1 MKIGDN
7 VWVIVQD
14 EDDGVMMALPQIPQ
28 KGYIVDI
35 ENVNISNTL
44 NIGNCR
50 HVGDVYYILVD
61 NDYLYISPSNIFLS
75 EDIAWD
81 SWESKMRSKCKEIQK
96 KIRCKRPHPQREDIR
111 SVNSKVP
118 HLLID
123 NYYGNEHIT
132 LGSIV
137 DFSKWLEDEGLD
149 QDSKAA
155 NVIIAAL
162 LRHVADQLT
171 N

>member
-1 MKIGDN
+1 MSDLKIAESVEEVEKLIEEFCDLQPLETVLLTQIYRPNGGQPTWGEE
-7 VWVIVQD
+7 WVADFVGEWTSDPSEATAWETAELDSTLPDASIKLFRH
-14 EDDGVMMALPQIPQ
+14 DGAVLHYQ
-28 KGYIVDI
+28 
-35 ENVNISNTL
+35 
-44 NIGNCR
+44 
-50 HVGDVYYILVD
+50 
-61 NDYLYISPSNIFLS
+61 
-75 EDIAWD
+75 
-81 SWESKMRSKCKEIQK
+81 SWRWASAA
-96 KIRCKRPHPQREDIR
+96 
-111 SVNSKVP
+111 KVA

-123 NYYGNEHIT
+123 NYYGNNHIT

-171 N
+171 S